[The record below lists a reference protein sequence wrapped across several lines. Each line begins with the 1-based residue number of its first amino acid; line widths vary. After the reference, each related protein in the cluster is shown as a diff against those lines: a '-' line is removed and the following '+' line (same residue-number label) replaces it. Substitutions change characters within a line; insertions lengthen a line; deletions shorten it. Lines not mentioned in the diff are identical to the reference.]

1 NFGRDLA
8 RRSGKSRMAAAV
20 AVHVAALTDHSK
32 RLAPG
37 EVGTVALIA
46 ASRDQANTVFG
57 YVKGFLVSS
66 PLLAGQIEGVN
77 RDEITLKGNI
87 VISVTTNSFRTSRG
101 ATLLSVI
108 GDEVAYWRSEDTA
121 EPDVETFRAVL
132 PSLI

>member
-57 YVKGFLVSS
+57 YVKGFLLSS

-77 RDEITLKGNI
+77 RDEIMLKGGI
-87 VISVTTNSFRTSRG
+87 CISVTTNSFRTSRG
-101 ATLLSVI
+101 ATILACI
-108 GDEVAYWRSEDTA
+108 GDEVAYWKDESSAD
-121 EPDVETFRAVL
+121 PDIETYRAVL
-132 PSLI
+132 PS